1 MNLIIYNKFIQ
12 TYDEKFYRKDK
23 IENDELFLGSRMEQ
37 ELNFSSFNKIKRVT
51 NEELAAMWT
60 RYFEN
65 KDDRNLRDQLILQ
78 YIYLTRYVVGR
89 VKVALPPTFTY
100 EDISSYGIEGLID
113 AVEKFTPKMGARFET
128 YALVRI
134 RGNII
139 DKVRSQD
146 FLPRSVRRKIRDVK
160 EAQDILKS
168 QYGRAATNSE
178 IAQYLGIEK
187 EKVEQLLAD
196 DTTITSIYD
205 KKGAADGDIEI
216 IDTIEDSQTL
226 APHEEVEEK
235 DIKKGLEIALKRLP
249 ERERTIMVLYY
260 HENMTLKEI
269 GDAINV
275 SESRVSQL
283 HAQAIMKLK
292 NLLSEN
298 RTERLKKSII

>member
-1 MNLIIYNKFIQ
+1 MSCFWAS
-12 TYDEKFYRKDK
+12 
-23 IENDELFLGSRMEQ
+23 GMEQ
-37 ELNFSSFNKIKRVT
+37 ELNFSSYNKIKRAS
-51 NEELAAMWT
+51 NEELADLWM
-60 RYFEN
+60 RYFDDHEN
-65 KDDRNLRDQLILQ
+65 KSLRDELILQ
-78 YIYLTRYVVGR
+78 YIYLTKYVVGR
-89 VKVALPPTFTY
+89 VKVALPPTFSF
-100 EDISSYGIEGLID
+100 EDISSYGVEGLID
-113 AVEKFTPKMGARFET
+113 AVEKYTPKMGARFET

-160 EAQDILKS
+160 EAQEELKR
-168 QYGRAATNSE
+168 QFGRNATNTE
-178 IAQYLGIEK
+178 IANYLGLEK
-187 EKVEQLLAD
+187 GKVEQILAD

-205 KKGAADGDIEI
+205 KKGASDSDIEI
-216 IDTIEDSQTL
+216 IDTIEDSHML
-226 APHEEVEEK
+226 APHEHYEEK
-235 DIKKGLEIALKRLP
+235 DVKKELEAALKRLP

-269 GDAINV
+269 GDAINI

-298 RTERLKKSII
+298 RSERLKRSII

>member
-1 MNLIIYNKFIQ
+1 MGI
-12 TYDEKFYRKDK
+12 
-23 IENDELFLGSRMEQ
+23 GMEQ
-37 ELNFSSFNKIKRVT
+37 NLDFSSYNKIKRAS
-51 NEELAAMWT
+51 NEELAELWT
-60 RYFEN
+60 SYFEDHEN
-65 KDDRNLRDQLILQ
+65 KNLRDQLILQ

-113 AVEKFTPKMGARFET
+113 AVEKYTPKMGARFET

-139 DKVRSQD
+139 DKVRSLD
-146 FLPRSVRRKIRDVK
+146 FLPRSIRRKIKDVK
-160 EAQDILKS
+160 VAQEELKK
-168 QYGRAATNSE
+168 QFGRSATNTE
-178 IAQYLGIEK
+178 IANYLGIEK
-187 EKVEQLLAD
+187 EKVEQILAED
-196 DTTITSIYD
+196 LTVTSIYE
-205 KKGAADGDIEI
+205 KKGTNDGDIEI
-216 IDTIEDSQTL
+216 IDTIEDSKNL
-226 APHEEVEEK
+226 APHEQYEDK
-235 DIKKGLEIALKRLP
+235 DVKKELEIALKRLP

-269 GDAINV
+269 GDAINI

-298 RTERLKKSII
+298 RSERLKRSII

>member
-1 MNLIIYNKFIQ
+1 
-12 TYDEKFYRKDK
+12 
-23 IENDELFLGSRMEQ
+23 MEQ
-37 ELNFSSFNKIKRVT
+37 ELDFSSYNKIKRAS
-51 NEELAAMWT
+51 NEELAEMWSQ
-60 RYFEN
+60 YFVNHDN
-65 KDDRNLRDQLILQ
+65 KDLRDQLILQ

-89 VKVALPPTFTY
+89 VKVALPPTFSY

-113 AVEKFTPKMGARFET
+113 AVEKYTPKMGARFET

-160 EAQDILKS
+160 EAQDELKK
-168 QYGRAATNSE
+168 QFGRTATNSE
-178 IAQYLGIEK
+178 IANYLGIEK

-205 KKGAADGDIEI
+205 KKGVADGDLEI
-216 IDTIEDSQTL
+216 IDTIEDSSTL
-226 APHEEVEEK
+226 APHEQLEEK
-235 DIKKGLEIALKRLP
+235 DVKKELEGALRRLP

-269 GDAINV
+269 GDAINI

>member
-1 MNLIIYNKFIQ
+1 MILSCYWAN
-12 TYDEKFYRKDK
+12 
-23 IENDELFLGSRMEQ
+23 GMEQ
-37 ELNFSSFNKIKRVT
+37 EHNFSSYNKIKHLSG
-51 NEELAAMWT
+51 EELEALWLK
-60 RYFEN
+60 YFGDHEN
-65 KDDRNLRDQLILQ
+65 KKYRDELILQ

-89 VKVALPPTFTY
+89 VKVALPPTFSY
-100 EDISSYGIEGLID
+100 EDISSYGVEGLID
-113 AVEKFTPKMGARFET
+113 AIEKYTPKMGARFET

-139 DKVRSQD
+139 DKVRSED

-160 EAQDILKS
+160 EAQEELKR
-168 QYGRAATNSE
+168 QFGRAATNTE
-178 IAQYLGIEK
+178 IANYLGIERD
-187 EKVEQLLAD
+187 KVEQLLAE

-205 KKGAADGDIEI
+205 KKGSSDGDIEI
-216 IDTIEDSQTL
+216 IDTIEDSKTL
-226 APHEEVEEK
+226 APHEQLEEK
-235 DIKKGLEIALKRLP
+235 DVKKELEMALKRLP

-269 GDAINV
+269 GDTINI